1 MSRERA
7 VEKLHQGYELPEV
20 TMTPGSGA
28 VYDTYR
34 ARAFGLKDSGKREAF
49 ASGMVRD
56 VQNEKTLYSLAF
68 DGPMFERYAKHL
80 TAGARKYSPRNWMKA
95 SGQEELERF
104 RESAIRHFV
113 QWLQGNVEEDH
124 AAAIFFNVN
133 GYEYVKEKL

>member
-7 VEKLHQGYELPEV
+7 VEELHQGYELPEA
-20 TMTPGSGA
+20 TTPPGPGLVNNA
-28 VYDTYR
+28 YR
-34 ARAFGLKDSGKREAF
+34 ARAFGLKDSGKREEY

-56 VQNEKTLYSLAF
+56 IQNEKTLYSLTF

-95 SGQEELERF
+95 SGQAELERF

>member
-7 VEKLHQGYELPEV
+7 VEALHQVGYELPEAEGPG
-20 TMTPGSGA
+20 TEYTP
-28 VYDTYR
+28 R
-34 ARAFGLKDSGKREAF
+34 AAMFGLKDSSKREEYD
-49 ASGMVRD
+49 SGMVRD

-95 SGQEELERF
+95 SGQAELERF